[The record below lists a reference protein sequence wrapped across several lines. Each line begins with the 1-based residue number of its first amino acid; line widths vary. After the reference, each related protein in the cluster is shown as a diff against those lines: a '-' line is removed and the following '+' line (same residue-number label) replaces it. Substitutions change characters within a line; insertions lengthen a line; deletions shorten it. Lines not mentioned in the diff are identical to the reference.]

1 MALLDPAAGWEL
13 LTLTSW
19 GTRTCQGSSVVP
31 APWLSPT
38 ARGNFSFFPSTP
50 GKPQADPARE
60 EAWRRKEAF
69 THRRVSD
76 EVQTE
81 VNTFFPR
88 PSPGRP
94 ASSAQA
100 TPTDRLGAQAVGAT
114 MAQINKHI
122 RGHVGSL
129 TCLVACQ
136 VPSWASEPASHPGR
150 SPGANTNTAPLGA
163 GGTSSGHGTGDR
175 GRKTSHG
182 ASSPSGEVQRSSI

>member
-38 ARGNFSFFPSTP
+38 ARGSFSFFPSTP

-100 TPTDRLGAQAVGAT
+100 STHRQA
-114 MAQINKHI
+114 
-122 RGHVGSL
+122 GS
-129 TCLVACQ
+129 TGCEC
-136 VPSWASEPASHPGR
+136 H
-150 SPGANTNTAPLGA
+150 
-163 GGTSSGHGTGDR
+163 HGTDKQAHSGTR
-175 GRKTSHG
+175 GLSDLPRGLPGSQLG
-182 ASSPSGEVQRSSI
+182 QQACFSPRPFTWSKHKHSPIGGWWH